1 MRVRLAVLAVA
12 GLLAMLGVTAIT
24 ASGTGHETEVRITAA
39 LAVDGR
45 IEFALQQREAD
56 DGWSERLLPRARF
69 FPATIAAGRWL
80 VSTPLTVRAPGAG
93 DDAESAEVRITA
105 QRLADGRTEFAL
117 QEREADGEWGER
129 LLPRARF
136 FPATVTVG
144 RWLSSTPLT
153 VSLPEPTATATPT
166 PTPTPTSRD
175 EFNTSTPAGYTGV
188 DLRDSGRVWGRPER
202 FTSDSSNGT
211 VAYMLLGTLAGCNFA
226 DAEADRSSKVYIKTQ
241 SLGRLTGYE
250 SVSVCRLT
258 SSSWSSWSGVRVTH
272 LRFFDESSP
281 SNVRE
286 YVYDDATGSYVETTP
301 STTDPTPVPTPTSTT
316 TPSPEPT
323 ATATPTPTPTST
335 ATSSSARD
343 RDGDGLIEVD
353 NLTQLDAM
361 RWDLD
366 GDGMSDN
373 ADYAAA
379 FSDAGTGTLCSVA
392 SCAGY
397 ELTANLDFDTNGNG
411 EADEGDVYWNSGSG
425 WIPIGE
431 SSAFDSIFEGGYHTI
446 SNLYIR
452 RSPTVGLFGVLGS
465 GSTVSGIGL
474 VDASVGASG
483 YGAAGA
489 LAGIGHGVI
498 EDSFADGL
506 VAGCV
511 DNIGGLVGVNHGS
524 IANSHSAVDVINAG
538 KSHRAAFVV
547 ITDLFSDL
555 IDIPLFISSRLACS
569 GSVGGLVGDNE
580 GTIASS
586 HSTGV
591 VSGLTDN
598 FGGLAGENSGTI
610 TDSYAT
616 GSVSGKGFADLGGL
630 VGENE
635 TEGKI
640 ISSYATGAVSG
651 QGDNFGG
658 LAGVNSGAITD
669 TYATGNV
676 SGSGFADVGGL
687 VGDNR
692 NTGVIT
698 AAYAQGSVSGR
709 ADRYGGLIGSN
720 QGVVTVCFSTGAV
733 PRNGGGLIDSNGN
746 NGTVAN
752 CYWDTETSGQ
762 ANSDGGTGKTTQELQ
777 SPTGYTG
784 IYAAWNVDL
793 DGDGTVDDPWGFGT
807 PTEYPTLKGGGSAPD
822 PDLVV
827 DTLTLSGPPAGVSFT
842 LSARVRNQGAVAS
855 GTTTLRYYH
864 STDSKI
870 TTSDTQ
876 VGTDSV
882 SGLAAFGASAQ
893 SIGATVTAP
902 DIPGTHYYYGACV
915 DADSDEIITTNNC
928 SSSVKI
934 AVGVVPGNPPN
945 QRYSRQDATTIVTW
959 DPSAGATY
967 YKVYYDDFFSTSCP
981 GACGLLAG
989 NVTGTTYTHA
999 SPDERRNYYWVVGCN
1014 SAGCSDPDGGNPA
1027 QFVDNRPAAPT
1038 NAQYVRAGS
1047 TTVVSWGASP
1057 GTDYYRVYYHN
1068 FFSTSCPG
1076 FCELLA
1082 GNVTGTTYTHA
1093 SPDEGRNY
1101 YWVVACNGAGCSGAD
1116 SRNPATL
1123 ATEPSTGTSS
1133 TETPSTSTSGD
1144 CQVGIVVSPG
1154 ESCIYP
1160 GTSTEFSVD
1169 SAGSGHFLV
1178 FTGNSISLQDVT
1190 VNGVPY
1196 DFEASRQADGTW
1208 LITAIG
1214 S

>member
-1 MRVRLAVLAVA
+1 M
-12 GLLAMLGVTAIT
+12 
-24 ASGTGHETEVRITAA
+24 
-39 LAVDGR
+39 
-45 IEFALQQREAD
+45 
-56 DGWSERLLPRARF
+56 
-69 FPATIAAGRWL
+69 
-80 VSTPLTVRAPGAG
+80 
-93 DDAESAEVRITA
+93 
-105 QRLADGRTEFAL
+105 
-117 QEREADGEWGER
+117 
-129 LLPRARF
+129 
-136 FPATVTVG
+136 
-144 RWLSSTPLT
+144 
-153 VSLPEPTATATPT
+153 
-166 PTPTPTSRD
+166 
-175 EFNTSTPAGYTGV
+175 
-188 DLRDSGRVWGRPER
+188 
-202 FTSDSSNGT
+202 
-211 VAYMLLGTLAGCNFA
+211 
-226 DAEADRSSKVYIKTQ
+226 
-241 SLGRLTGYE
+241 
-250 SVSVCRLT
+250 
-258 SSSWSSWSGVRVTH
+258 TH

-301 STTDPTPVPTPTSTT
+301 STTDPTPVPTATSTT

-431 SSAFDSIFEGGYHTI
+431 SSDPFATTFEGGDHTI

-658 LAGVNSGAITD
+658 LAGVNSGVIAAS
-669 TYATGNV
+669 YATGSV
-676 SGSGFADVGGL
+676 SGRGFADVGGL

-762 ANSDGGTGKTTQELQ
+762 ANSDGGIGKTTQELQ

-807 PTEYPTLKGGGSAPD
+807 PTEYPTLKGRGTAPD

-893 SIGATVTAP
+893 SIGVTVTAP
-902 DIPGTHYYYGACV
+902 DIPGTYYYYGACV

-1101 YWVVACNGAGCSGAD
+1101 YWVVACNGAGCSYPDG
-1116 SRNPATL
+1116 RNPATL

-1133 TETPSTSTSGD
+1133 TETPSTSTTSTSGD
-1144 CQVGIVVSPG
+1144 CQVGMVVSPG

>member
-1 MRVRLAVLAVA
+1 M
-12 GLLAMLGVTAIT
+12 
-24 ASGTGHETEVRITAA
+24 
-39 LAVDGR
+39 
-45 IEFALQQREAD
+45 
-56 DGWSERLLPRARF
+56 
-69 FPATIAAGRWL
+69 
-80 VSTPLTVRAPGAG
+80 
-93 DDAESAEVRITA
+93 
-105 QRLADGRTEFAL
+105 

-144 RWLSSTPLT
+144 RWLVSTPLT
-153 VSLPEPTATATPT
+153 VSLPEPEAS
-166 PTPTPTSRD
+166 PTPTSRD

-202 FTSDSSNGT
+202 FTSDSSDGT
-211 VAYMLLGTLAGCNFA
+211 VAYMLLGTIAGCNFA
-226 DAEADRSSKVYIKTQ
+226 DAEADRSSTVYIKTQ
-241 SLGRLTGYE
+241 SLGRVTGYE

-258 SSSWSSWSGVRVTH
+258 SSTWNSWSGVRVTH
-272 LRFFDESSP
+272 LRFFDASSP

-286 YVYDDATGSYVETTP
+286 YVYDDATGSYVETTH
-301 STTDPTPVPTPTSTT
+301 STTDPTPVPTATSTA
-316 TPSPEPT
+316 TP
-323 ATATPTPTPTST
+323 TPTPTPTST

-353 NLTQLDAM
+353 NLTQLDAI

-431 SSAFDSIFEGGYHTI
+431 SSDPFATTFEGGDHTI

-524 IANSHSAVDVINAG
+524 IANSHSAADVINAG

-555 IDIPLFISSRLACS
+555 IDIPLFISGRLACS

-586 HSTGV
+586 HSTSV

-635 TEGKI
+635 SEGKI

-658 LAGVNSGAITD
+658 LAGANSGAITD
-669 TYATGNV
+669 SYATGNV

-692 NTGVIT
+692 STGVIT

-762 ANSDGGTGKTTQELQ
+762 ANSDGGIGKTTQELQ
-777 SPTGYTG
+777 SPPGYTG

-807 PTEYPTLKGGGSAPD
+807 PTQYPTLKGRGTAPD

-842 LSARVRNQGAVAS
+842 LSARVRNQGTVAS
-855 GTTTLRYYH
+855 GTTTLRYYR

-902 DIPGTHYYYGACV
+902 DIPGTYYYYGACV

-928 SSSVKI
+928 SSSVKKT
-934 AVGVVPGNPPN
+934 VGVVPGNPPN
-945 QRYSRQDATTIVTW
+945 QRYSRQGATTIVTW

-967 YKVYYDDFFSTSCP
+967 YKVYYDDFFGTNCP
-981 GACGLLAG
+981 LFCELLAE

-999 SPDERRNYYWVVGCN
+999 SPDANRNHYWVTACN
-1014 SAGCSDPDGGNPA
+1014 SAGCSDIDRDDISA
-1027 QFVDNRPAAPT
+1027 RFVDNRPAAPT
-1038 NAQYVRAGS
+1038 N
-1047 TTVVSWGASP
+1047 
-1057 GTDYYRVYYHN
+1057 
-1068 FFSTSCPG
+1068 
-1076 FCELLA
+1076 
-1082 GNVTGTTYTHA
+1082 
-1093 SPDEGRNY
+1093 
-1101 YWVVACNGAGCSGAD
+1101 
-1116 SRNPATL
+1116 
-1123 ATEPSTGTSS
+1123 S
-1133 TETPSTSTSGD
+1133 TETPSTSTTSTSGD
-1144 CQVGIVVSPG
+1144 CQVGVVVSPG

-1169 SAGSGHFLV
+1169 SAGSGQFLV
-1178 FTGNSISLQDVT
+1178 FTSANSISVQDAT

-1196 DFEASRQADGTW
+1196 DFAASRQADGTW
-1208 LITAIG
+1208 LITTIG

>member
-1 MRVRLAVLAVA
+1 
-12 GLLAMLGVTAIT
+12 
-24 ASGTGHETEVRITAA
+24 
-39 LAVDGR
+39 
-45 IEFALQQREAD
+45 
-56 DGWSERLLPRARF
+56 
-69 FPATIAAGRWL
+69 
-80 VSTPLTVRAPGAG
+80 
-93 DDAESAEVRITA
+93 
-105 QRLADGRTEFAL
+105 
-117 QEREADGEWGER
+117 
-129 LLPRARF
+129 
-136 FPATVTVG
+136 
-144 RWLSSTPLT
+144 
-153 VSLPEPTATATPT
+153 
-166 PTPTPTSRD
+166 
-175 EFNTSTPAGYTGV
+175 
-188 DLRDSGRVWGRPER
+188 
-202 FTSDSSNGT
+202 
-211 VAYMLLGTLAGCNFA
+211 
-226 DAEADRSSKVYIKTQ
+226 
-241 SLGRLTGYE
+241 
-250 SVSVCRLT
+250 
-258 SSSWSSWSGVRVTH
+258 
-272 LRFFDESSP
+272 
-281 SNVRE
+281 
-286 YVYDDATGSYVETTP
+286 
-301 STTDPTPVPTPTSTT
+301 
-316 TPSPEPT
+316 
-323 ATATPTPTPTST
+323 
-335 ATSSSARD
+335 
-343 RDGDGLIEVD
+343 
-353 NLTQLDAM
+353 
-361 RWDLD
+361 
-366 GDGMSDN
+366 MSDN

-411 EADEGDVYWNSGSG
+411 EADESDVYWNSGRG

-431 SSAFDSIFEGGYHTI
+431 SSAFDSTFEGGGHTI
-446 SNLYIR
+446 SNLHIR

-586 HSTGV
+586 HSTSV

-640 ISSYATGAVSG
+640 ISSYATGGVSG

-669 TYATGNV
+669 SYATGNV

-762 ANSDGGTGKTTQELQ
+762 ANSDGGIGKTTQELQ

-807 PTEYPTLKGGGSAPD
+807 PTQYPTLKGGGSAPD
-822 PDLVV
+822 PDLVL

-842 LSARVRNQGAVAS
+842 LSARVRNQGTVAS
-855 GTTTLRYYH
+855 GTTTLRYYR

-893 SIGATVTAP
+893 SIGVTVTAP
-902 DIPGTHYYYGACV
+902 DIPGTYYYYGGCV
-915 DADSDEIITTNNC
+915 DADSDETITTNNC

-934 AVGVVPGNPPN
+934 TVGEVPGNPPN
-945 QRYSRQDATTIVTW
+945 QRYSRQDATTVFTW
-959 DPSAGATY
+959 DPSAVATHYKIY
-967 YKVYYDDFFSTSCP
+967 YYSRTSCP
-981 GACGLLAG
+981 GFCELLAE

-999 SPDERRNYYWVVGCN
+999 GPDRGYYWVVACN
-1014 SAGCSDPDGGNPA
+1014 SAGCSDADNDNPA

-1038 NAQYVRAGS
+1038 NAQYVRVGS
-1047 TTVVSWGASP
+1047 TAVVSWGASP

-1068 FFSTSCPG
+1068 FFSRSCSLSSGDPS

-1093 SPDEGRNY
+1093 SPDANRNY
-1101 YWVVACNGAGCSGAD
+1101 YWVVGCNSAGCSDID

-1133 TETPSTSTSGD
+1133 TETPSTETPSTSTTSTSGD
-1144 CQVGIVVSPG
+1144 CQVGVVVSPG

-1178 FTGNSISLQDVT
+1178 FTSGNLISVQDAT

-1196 DFEASRQADGTW
+1196 DFAASRQADGTW

>member
-1 MRVRLAVLAVA
+1 
-12 GLLAMLGVTAIT
+12 
-24 ASGTGHETEVRITAA
+24 
-39 LAVDGR
+39 
-45 IEFALQQREAD
+45 
-56 DGWSERLLPRARF
+56 
-69 FPATIAAGRWL
+69 
-80 VSTPLTVRAPGAG
+80 
-93 DDAESAEVRITA
+93 
-105 QRLADGRTEFAL
+105 
-117 QEREADGEWGER
+117 
-129 LLPRARF
+129 
-136 FPATVTVG
+136 
-144 RWLSSTPLT
+144 
-153 VSLPEPTATATPT
+153 
-166 PTPTPTSRD
+166 
-175 EFNTSTPAGYTGV
+175 
-188 DLRDSGRVWGRPER
+188 
-202 FTSDSSNGT
+202 
-211 VAYMLLGTLAGCNFA
+211 
-226 DAEADRSSKVYIKTQ
+226 
-241 SLGRLTGYE
+241 
-250 SVSVCRLT
+250 
-258 SSSWSSWSGVRVTH
+258 
-272 LRFFDESSP
+272 
-281 SNVRE
+281 
-286 YVYDDATGSYVETTP
+286 
-301 STTDPTPVPTPTSTT
+301 
-316 TPSPEPT
+316 
-323 ATATPTPTPTST
+323 
-335 ATSSSARD
+335 
-343 RDGDGLIEVD
+343 
-353 NLTQLDAM
+353 M
-361 RWDLD
+361 RWDTD

-373 ADYAAA
+373 ANYAAA

-397 ELTANLDFDTNGNG
+397 ELTANLDLDTSGNG

-431 SSAFDSIFEGGYHTI
+431 SSDPFATTFEGGDHTI

-489 LAGIGHGVI
+489 LAGIARGVI
-498 EDSFADGL
+498 EDSFAEGL

-555 IDIPLFISSRLACS
+555 IDIPLFISGRLACS

-586 HSTGV
+586 HSTSV

-635 TEGKI
+635 SEGKI

-733 PRNGGGLIDSNGN
+733 PRNGGGLIDSNGST
-746 NGTVAN
+746 GTVTN

-762 ANSDGGTGKTTQELQ
+762 ANSDGGIGKTTQELQ

-807 PTEYPTLKGGGSAPD
+807 PTQYPTLKGRGTAPD

-842 LSARVRNQGAVAS
+842 LSARVRNQGTMAS
-855 GTTTLRYYH
+855 GTTTLRYYR

-902 DIPGTHYYYGACV
+902 DIPGTYYYYGACV
-915 DADSDEIITTNNC
+915 DADSDETITTNNC
-928 SSSVKI
+928 SSSVKIKI

-967 YKVYYDDFFSTSCP
+967 YKVYYDEFFGTNCP
-981 GACGLLAG
+981 LFCELLAE
-989 NVTGTTYTHA
+989 NVTGTTGPVLH
-999 SPDERRNYYWVVGCN
+999 
-1014 SAGCSDPDGGNPA
+1014 
-1027 QFVDNRPAAPT
+1027 
-1038 NAQYVRAGS
+1038 
-1047 TTVVSWGASP
+1047 
-1057 GTDYYRVYYHN
+1057 
-1068 FFSTSCPG
+1068 
-1076 FCELLA
+1076 
-1082 GNVTGTTYTHA
+1082 
-1093 SPDEGRNY
+1093 
-1101 YWVVACNGAGCSGAD
+1101 
-1116 SRNPATL
+1116 
-1123 ATEPSTGTSS
+1123 
-1133 TETPSTSTSGD
+1133 
-1144 CQVGIVVSPG
+1144 
-1154 ESCIYP
+1154 
-1160 GTSTEFSVD
+1160 
-1169 SAGSGHFLV
+1169 
-1178 FTGNSISLQDVT
+1178 
-1190 VNGVPY
+1190 
-1196 DFEASRQADGTW
+1196 SRQPGREQES
-1208 LITAIG
+1208 LLG
-1214 S
+1214 HGLQQRRLFGHRPR

>member
-1 MRVRLAVLAVA
+1 MRARLAILAVA
-12 GLLAMLGVTAIT
+12 GLVAVLGVTAIS
-24 ASGTGHETEVRITAA
+24 ASGTGHEAEVRITAQR
-39 LAVDGR
+39 LADGR
-45 IEFALQQREAD
+45 TEFALQQREAD
-56 DGWSERLLPRARF
+56 GGWGERLLPRARF

-144 RWLSSTPLT
+144 RWLVSTPLT
-153 VSLPEPTATATPT
+153 VSLPEPEAS
-166 PTPTPTSRD
+166 PTPTSRD
-175 EFNTSTPAGYTGV
+175 EFNSHTPAGYTGV
-188 DLRDSGRVWGRPER
+188 DLRDSGTVWGRPER
-202 FTSDSSNGT
+202 FTSDSSDGT
-211 VAYMLLGTLAGCNFA
+211 VAYMLLGTIAGCNFA

-272 LRFFDESSP
+272 LRFFDESST

-286 YVYDDATGSYVETTP
+286 YVYDDATGSYVETTH
-301 STTDPTPVPTPTSTT
+301 STTDPTPVPTATS
-316 TPSPEPT
+316 
-323 ATATPTPTPTST
+323 TATPTPTPTSTST

-361 RWDLD
+361 RWDTD

-373 ADYAAA
+373 ANYAAA

-431 SSAFDSIFEGGYHTI
+431 SSDPFATTFEGGDHTI

-524 IANSHSAVDVINAG
+524 IANSHSAADVINAG

-555 IDIPLFISSRLACS
+555 IDIPLFISGRLACS

-586 HSTGV
+586 HSTSV

-635 TEGKI
+635 SEGKI

-658 LAGVNSGAITD
+658 LAGANSGAITD
-669 TYATGNV
+669 SYATGNV

-692 NTGVIT
+692 STGVIT

-762 ANSDGGTGKTTQELQ
+762 ANSDGGIGKTTQELQ
-777 SPTGYTG
+777 SPPGYTG

-807 PTEYPTLKGGGSAPD
+807 PTQYPTLKGRGTAPD

-842 LSARVRNQGAVAS
+842 LSARVRNQGTVAS
-855 GTTTLRYYH
+855 GTTTLRYYR

-902 DIPGTHYYYGACV
+902 DIPGTYYYYGACV
-915 DADSDEIITTNNC
+915 DADSDETITTNNC
-928 SSSVKI
+928 SSSVKIKI

-967 YKVYYDDFFSTSCP
+967 YKVYYDDFFGTNCP
-981 GACGLLAG
+981 LFCELLAE

-999 SPDERRNYYWVVGCN
+999 SPDANRNHYWVTACN
-1014 SAGCSDPDGGNPA
+1014 SAGCSDIDRDDISA
-1027 QFVDNRPAAPT
+1027 RFVDNRPAAPT
-1038 NAQYVRAGS
+1038 N
-1047 TTVVSWGASP
+1047 
-1057 GTDYYRVYYHN
+1057 
-1068 FFSTSCPG
+1068 
-1076 FCELLA
+1076 
-1082 GNVTGTTYTHA
+1082 
-1093 SPDEGRNY
+1093 
-1101 YWVVACNGAGCSGAD
+1101 
-1116 SRNPATL
+1116 
-1123 ATEPSTGTSS
+1123 S
-1133 TETPSTSTSGD
+1133 TETPSTSTTSTSGD
-1144 CQVGIVVSPG
+1144 CQVGVVVSPG

-1178 FTGNSISLQDVT
+1178 FTSANSISVQDAT

-1196 DFEASRQADGTW
+1196 DFAASRQADGTW
-1208 LITAIG
+1208 LITTIG